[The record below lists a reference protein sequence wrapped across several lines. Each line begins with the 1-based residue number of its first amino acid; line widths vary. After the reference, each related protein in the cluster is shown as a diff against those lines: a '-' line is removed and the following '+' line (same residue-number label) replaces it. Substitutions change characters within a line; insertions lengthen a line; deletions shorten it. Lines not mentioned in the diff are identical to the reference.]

1 MILASAIK
9 KEISRS
15 AVNRS
20 RRMLVSSAKKDRL
33 MTLSFDGKNEKRYIL
48 KPFGVPD
55 CTLTTYQETPQQ
67 TFQKFENEM
76 SQTSFEEFYNPPSD
90 YRVYRKPQPPRAYVL
105 NVHRKKTM
113 RAKSEPVFPG
123 PLEEALIKKDVMTYR
138 YLRGDQ
144 EFGGSLTSISQQA

>member
-1 MILASAIK
+1 
-9 KEISRS
+9 
-15 AVNRS
+15 
-20 RRMLVSSAKKDRL
+20 
-33 MTLSFDGKNEKRYIL
+33 
-48 KPFGVPD
+48 
-55 CTLTTYQETPQQ
+55 
-67 TFQKFENEM
+67 M

-113 RAKSEPVFPG
+113 RAKSESVFPG

-144 EFGGSLTSISQQA
+144 EFGGSLTSISQQPQRPRKLVVKIKRPIKIIDLHTP